1 MMNFVFSRDNDL
13 LSAQC
18 WFKIFQIEQNNMK
31 EICKT
36 MTCIERKFTIKK
48 KDIREALKRKL
59 RDYLGIF
66 PKRRTPHPPFWEPLV
81 QNENF
86 WVIL

>member
-1 MMNFVFSRDNDL
+1 MNFVFSRDNDL

-36 MTCIERKFTIKK
+36 MTCIERKVTIKK
-48 KDIREALKRKL
+48 KDISISFYFNATFLLIACVCKKICKNKYFL
-59 RDYLGIF
+59 YF
-66 PKRRTPHPPFWEPLV
+66 
-81 QNENF
+81 
-86 WVIL
+86 